1 MADVT
6 DATFQT
12 AVIERSMTVPVVVDL
27 WAEWC
32 GPCKQL
38 GPIIEKVIAATDGQ
52 VELAK
57 VDVDANP
64 NIAQAF
70 RVQSI
75 PAVFA
80 IRDGRP
86 VDQFIGALPEAE
98 IVEFVAK
105 LLPTKEQTEV
115 ERLIEAGDEAS
126 LRAAMELEPD
136 NAEAIMSLAEL
147 CAGEERADEALA
159 LLEKIPETPE
169 TRHVAALA
177 RAGDEAGSDTEILG
191 RLDQLLDAVK
201 GDDDA
206 RQEFLDLLELLGP
219 ADPRTADYRRK
230 LTARLF

>member
-1 MADVT
+1 MVDVT
-6 DATFQT
+6 DATFET
-12 AVIERSMTVPVVVDL
+12 AVLVRSDEVPVVVDL
-27 WAEWC
+27 WAPWC
-32 GPCKQL
+32 GPCKTL
-38 GPIIEKVIAATDGQ
+38 GPIIERVVAATGGK

-57 VDVDANP
+57 VDIDENP
-64 NIAQAF
+64 RVAQAF
-70 RVQSI
+70 QVQSI
-75 PAVFA
+75 PMVVA
-80 IRDGRP
+80 IRDRQV
-86 VDQFIGALPEAE
+86 VDHFLGALPEREVQAF
-98 IVEFVAK
+98 IDK
-105 LLPTKEQTEV
+105 LLPTSEEEQV
-115 ERLIEAGDEAS
+115 AALVEAGDEAS
-126 LRAAMELEPD
+126 LLMALEMDPD
-136 NAEAIMSLAEL
+136 NAAAITALAEL
-147 CAGEERADEALA
+147 KVRAGQADEALA